1 MKSLSETSRTAIRL
15 LLVLMITA
23 GLAACG
29 GGGGTSSSSGT
40 SGAASVNVSIASA
53 TAFPAGATL
62 ASSSVS
68 SDIAAAPGN
77 SPAFDNVFVT
87 VTRLAL
93 IPADHTQFPD
103 HNGEL
108 ETMNSHAEE
117 GRSSEFV
124 TVELAEPVVI
134 DLLHPPTGGEMAGNV
149 LNRFSSVPAGEYSK
163 IRMYYDNV
171 VGRAAGAPDVLFHPT
186 AHYHFDV
193 HFVGG
198 KLVIP
203 ASSDPQGGIRFYSV
217 VINVVGLKYHQ
228 AGGSGNVLLRPQV
241 FAEVVGAPNYIVTGV
256 ADQVDRAN
264 GTFVVKTASDNV
276 GVDYGSGTLWYYY
289 DGRYVGSLASL
300 GISGPDAL
308 RDTALVHV
316 IGTFLG
322 GVLVAEK
329 VGITFPAELTGVVDG
344 GWKADNTF
352 DLRLASD
359 NAVFPIPDR
368 SLAYYDNA
376 AFPHARLTDAAID
389 NNIQVKARGYAV
401 AGGIEAFWISVVE

>member
-1 MKSLSETSRTAIRL
+1 MKASTETLRTAIRL
-15 LLVLMITA
+15 LLVLAISA

-29 GGGGTSSSSGT
+29 GGGSSSTGT
-40 SGAASVNVSIASA
+40 SGTASIGVSIGSA

-62 ASSSVS
+62 PLTSLSP
-68 SDIAAAPGN
+68 DIATAPAI
-77 SPAFDNVFVT
+77 SPAFDNVLVT

-93 IPADHTQFPD
+93 IPAAQSEYPD

-108 ETMNSHAEE
+108 EAMNSHAEE
-117 GRSSEFV
+117 SRSSEFI
-124 TVELAEPVVI
+124 TVELDEPVVI
-134 DLLHPPTGGEMAGNV
+134 DLLHPPTGGEVAENV

-171 VGRAAGAPDVLFHPT
+171 VGRTAGEPDELFHPT

-203 ASSDPQGGIRFYSV
+203 ASSNPEGGIRFYSV

-228 AGGSGNVLLRPQV
+228 AGGSGNILLRPQV
-241 FAEVVGAPNYIVTGV
+241 FAEVVGAPKYIVSGV

-264 GTFVVKTASDNV
+264 GTFVVKTAGDNV
-276 GVDYGSGTLWYYY
+276 GVEYGSGTGWRYA

-300 GISGPDAL
+300 GISGADAL
-308 RDTALVHV
+308 RDTALVDV

-322 GVLVAEK
+322 GVLVAEE
-329 VGITFPAELTGVVDG
+329 VDITFPAGKSGVVDG

-352 DLRLASD
+352 VLRLASD
-359 NAVFPIPDR
+359 NAVFPMPDR

-376 AFPHARLTDAAID
+376 AFPYGRLNDAIID

-401 AGGIEAFWISVVE
+401 AGGIEAFWVSVME